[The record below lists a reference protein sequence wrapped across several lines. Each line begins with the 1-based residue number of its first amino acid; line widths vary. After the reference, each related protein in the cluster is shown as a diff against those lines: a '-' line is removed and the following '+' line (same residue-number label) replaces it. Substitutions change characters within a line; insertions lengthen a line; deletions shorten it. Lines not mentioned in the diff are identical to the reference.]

1 MKLAEALLLRADL
14 KRRVES
20 LSQRLQQNIVV
31 QEGMEPAMDP
41 SELLAQLDSTYS
53 EYQKLVGRI
62 NETNQQVKLESGDSL
77 MEGLVKRETLTDKR
91 QKLMLFVSTGS
102 NLTRRYNSTDI
113 LNVVTIDIA
122 GLNREVDD
130 LSKQIREVDTAIQQA
145 NWLHDLI

>member
-1 MKLAEALLLRADL
+1 
-14 KRRVES
+14 
-20 LSQRLQQNIVV
+20 
-31 QEGMEPAMDP
+31 
-41 SELLAQLDSTYS
+41 
-53 EYQKLVGRI
+53 
-62 NETNQQVKLESGDSL
+62 
-77 MEGLVKRETLTDKR
+77 